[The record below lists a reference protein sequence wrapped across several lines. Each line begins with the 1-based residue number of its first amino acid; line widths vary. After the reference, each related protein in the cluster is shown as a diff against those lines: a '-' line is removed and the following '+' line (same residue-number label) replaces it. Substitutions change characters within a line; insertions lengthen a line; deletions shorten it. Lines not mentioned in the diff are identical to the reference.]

1 MYYESLTYISVNT
14 ICPAM
19 FWSYRPKR
27 AKTPAIESKV
37 EGRLTLVACNEF
49 RPHMTQLLKSGKK
62 NFGRLKVGKL
72 ASLDADPHSRL
83 FSDQKSLAD
92 TNNRLRKLFWR
103 FLSML
108 RKSIEIF

>member
-19 FWSYRPKR
+19 FWSYGPKR

-37 EGRLTLVACNEF
+37 EGRLTLVGCNEF

-62 NFGRLKVGKL
+62 F
-72 ASLDADPHSRL
+72 
-83 FSDQKSLAD
+83 QKSDWHFLGQTLLRCICFKVLTKVEACNMVLGKA
-92 TNNRLRKLFWR
+92 TNPTAP
-103 FLSML
+103 
-108 RKSIEIF
+108 

>member
-19 FWSYRPKR
+19 FWSYGPKR

-37 EGRLTLVACNEF
+37 EGRLTLVAMSLDHTMCGTHDSTF
-49 RPHMTQLLKSGKK
+49 KIRIRKK
-62 NFGRLKVGKL
+62 NFERLKVGKL

-103 FLSML
+103 F
-108 RKSIEIF
+108 